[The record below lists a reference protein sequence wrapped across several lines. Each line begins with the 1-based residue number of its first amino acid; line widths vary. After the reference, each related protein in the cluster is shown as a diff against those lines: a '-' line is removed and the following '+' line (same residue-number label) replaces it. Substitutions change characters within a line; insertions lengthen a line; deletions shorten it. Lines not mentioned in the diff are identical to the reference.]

1 MLILHFIGLAM
12 GLGTGFA
19 HAFLGGVLSKLDRD
33 EAKKF
38 RHQLMALSSMGTIGI
53 ILLVVSGIYLIIP
66 YRAVILTNTLLLTKL
81 ILVFILIVLIALMG
95 REAKK
100 AYKEDIEGNAKKVG
114 YMGKLTLLISITI
127 VIVAVNVFH

>member
-12 GLGTGFA
+12 GLGTSFA
-19 HAFLGGVLSKLDRD
+19 HAFLGKAMSKLEPS

-66 YRAVILTNTLLLTKL
+66 YRSIILTNTLLLTKL
-81 ILVFILIVLIALMG
+81 ILVVILIVLIALIG
-95 REAKK
+95 RDAKK
-100 AYKEDIEGNAKKVG
+100 ASKEDIEGNAKRVG

-127 VIVAVNVFH
+127 VIVAVLVFH

>member
-1 MLILHFIGLAM
+1 MLIVHFIGLTM

-19 HAFLGGVLSKLDRD
+19 HAFLGKAMSKLDRD

-38 RHQLMALSSMGTIGI
+38 GHQIKALSKMGTIGI
-53 ILLVVSGIYLIIP
+53 ILLLVSGIYLIIP

-81 ILVFILIVLIALMG
+81 ILVFILIVLIALIG
-95 REAKK
+95 RDAKR
-100 AYKEDIEGNAKKVG
+100 ASKEGIEGNAKKVG
-114 YMGKLTLLISITI
+114 YMGKLTLILSITI